1 MTEICIPCAAC
12 NGWGELQAESADGES
27 SDAVVCPYCDGTGAT
42 PDPDYAPLDLVPH
55 DPVSRPAHYDFA
67 IQPIDFIEAAGL
79 GFHEAN
85 VVKYVSRAKHK
96 GSQLQDLE
104 KARFYLDRL
113 ISKLKEQV

>member
-42 PDPDYAPLDLVPH
+42 PDPDYTKVDSINHPPH
-55 DPVSRPAHYDFA
+55 YTFGT
-67 IQPIDFIEAAGL
+67 IEPIDVIESWGL
-79 GFHEAN
+79 GFHLGN
-85 VVKYVSRAKHK
+85 CIKYVARAPHK

-104 KARFYLDRL
+104 KARWYLDRL
-113 ISKLKEQV
+113 ISKLKEQE